1 MEDLRDDGW
10 LTNVKQ
16 YQEFHG
22 RSGFATQVLP
32 WLRPLLGPG
41 YAWLSAVSRATTLKV
56 PELLA
61 TTCVFIGEKFRS
73 GLRKLPCGNRE
84 QYLGEVFRTDAKC
97 AEGRVV
103 LGGWRVDK
111 SLDPKEALWFS
122 LEIGPQEAPWLF
134 KGPEQASSWASTS
147 AELLASVV
155 ALQVFDITAEPS
167 RRASHILHCPGGTDN
182 KAAES
187 LAAKGLSTKF
197 PLMIV
202 LMEYLAMCEQKRLR
216 CQLDWR
222 PRESN
227 IEADDLTNQV
237 FDKFDLERRVE
248 VSWSSLKF
256 PMINLLMKFTESF
269 SKRKF
274 DTAASSATGPS
285 TKFSK
290 SKWG

>member
-1 MEDLRDDGW
+1 MVDSLLR
-10 LTNVKQ
+10 
-16 YQEFHG
+16 
-22 RSGFATQVLP
+22 
-32 WLRPLLGPG
+32 
-41 YAWLSAVSRATTLKV
+41 
-56 PELLA
+56 
-61 TTCVFIGEKFRS
+61 
-73 GLRKLPCGNRE
+73 
-84 QYLGEVFRTDAKC
+84 
-97 AEGRVV
+97 
-103 LGGWRVDK
+103 
-111 SLDPKEALWFS
+111 EALVQRKIES
-122 LEIGPQEAPWLF
+122 L
-134 KGPEQASSWASTS
+134 TS
-147 AELLASVV
+147 RPSPPAGLLTSFTV
-155 ALQVFDITAEPS
+155 
-167 RRASHILHCPGGTDN
+167 RGGTDN

-237 FDKFDLERRVE
+237 FDKFDLGKRVE

-274 DTAASSATGPS
+274 DTAAPSVTGPLP
-285 TKFSK
+285 KFSK
-290 SKWG
+290 SMWG